1 MGFLKKLKIEL
12 PHDPAI
18 PLLGIYPEE
27 NIGRTLFDTNHSNI
41 FLNPSAPEN
50 KINN

>member
-1 MGFLKKLKIEL
+1 MNTIKL
-12 PHDPAI
+12 
-18 PLLGIYPEE
+18 PEE
-27 NIGRTLFDTNHSNI
+27 SIGRTLFDTNHSNI